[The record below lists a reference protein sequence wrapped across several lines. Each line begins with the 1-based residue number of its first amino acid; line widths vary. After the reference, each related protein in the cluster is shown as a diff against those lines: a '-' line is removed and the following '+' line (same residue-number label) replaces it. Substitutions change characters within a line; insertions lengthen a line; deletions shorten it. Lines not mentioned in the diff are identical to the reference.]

1 MSGITRKLLQLGVA
15 STVISEKNNFNTKL
29 VLLEH
34 ILNSDEVGIDIQE
47 KTETMLIHDK
57 ALDEEQEVTV
67 NRCNDITMY
76 INQYPQK
83 EDTIYTELFKKG
95 TRRNKI
101 IKETTDRL
109 ALSIALP
116 YRTVFRYTQQ
126 NVAIPPS
133 RFVIQLEGNKTFIS
147 LPHLQV
153 KYCTGVSP
161 NDKIAF
167 LRHAIVLYYILDHS
181 NKIIMGIED
190 EESDEEELSP
200 EKTKRMDIQRKE
212 REAMAN
218 TKAEIV
224 NNFLHSRMGRNA
236 NPNIVNEQLD
246 ALLKSIDRT
255 SKIPVHVPERAPQ
268 QNEPETDNISED
280 DSEDDNE
287 SVSTTRQS
295 VEPASANLNE
305 TEDLSQMDTFEL
317 NKKQRY
323 VIVEFHNGKYIC
335 HMYMFEEDKWNKDDN
350 EFMLSVDDEKL
361 IIDEILP
368 PTYSSIQN
376 NSYPVTNNIQ
386 AIPLQDVK
394 ILRKGKQ
401 TFEKE
406 KILKHVASLIH
417 KFDGDQ
423 MSVVEWLNNKNIVY
437 FNFESINNFEHI
449 VQLGGLV
456 FSKNPQELFPI
467 QSDIFNTDYLLKEIL
482 QVRRNTKNLL
492 VIKLRTLLKNKL
504 RELFNYRGRV
514 YPYTIDDLTKFLK
527 VKDIKGN
534 TSPFLKALYI
544 ETVGKQMLN
553 DKSVLHGKIDEFIE
567 NTKIFWEKIN
577 VEKKKQVATILMDA
591 LSIFLQIPKQFI
603 EAGEGIVMTKFII
616 NNHTTL
622 ENPKTVITKIKN
634 TAIHFDK
641 NVDRKVKHFMLSH
654 LYDEKDWLTDC
665 NEDAAA
671 TLDEL
676 QEQQE
681 SLARQIELEKE
692 RLERERK
699 RQEEQ
704 QRRLEEQQR
713 RLEELQRKKKII
725 GIAPFVFNEF
735 GENSIKNLQIAFEQ
749 YLHNGLQQAEPGDR
763 QDFYGETYLDF
774 FQHLHKKRRSYK
786 VFNEPVRYAYNVN
799 NRSYSK
805 DHKIY
810 KSVVEN
816 IDTLNVVNDLKNLN
830 SEDSNSNWSTI
841 VKFALYEKYNYFLPF
856 LHTNLN
862 EEIWKNLNSNRV
874 FEDFIYVYCL
884 LYTLIFNKNKT

>member
-1 MSGITRKLLQLGVA
+1 MSGITRNLLQLGVA

-34 ILNSDEVGIDIQE
+34 ILNSDEVGINVQE

-57 ALDEEQEVTV
+57 ALDEEQEVNV
-67 NRCNDITMY
+67 DSCNDITMY
-76 INQYPQK
+76 INQYPQT
-83 EDTIYTELFKKG
+83 EDMVYTELFKKG
-95 TRRNKI
+95 TRRI

-126 NVAIPPS
+126 HVAIPPS
-133 RFVIQLEGNKTFIS
+133 RFFIQLKGNKTFIS

-246 ALLKSIDRT
+246 ALLRSIDRT

-268 QNEPETDNISED
+268 QNESED
-280 DSEDDNE
+280 VNDSEDDDN
-287 SVSTTRQS
+287 SVVT
-295 VEPASANLNE
+295 EPAGADLNE
-305 TEDLSQMDTFEL
+305 TEDLCQMDTFEL
-317 NKKQRY
+317 NNEKRY
-323 VIVEFHNGKYIC
+323 VIVEFHNEKYIC
-335 HMYMFEEDKWNKDDN
+335 HRYMFEEDKWNKDDN
-350 EFMLSVDDEKL
+350 EFMLSVDDEKV

-368 PTYSSIQN
+368 PTYASIKN
-376 NSYPVTNNIQ
+376 NTYPVTNKIQ
-386 AIPLQDVK
+386 EISLQDVK

-401 TFEKE
+401 TFEE
-406 KILKHVASLIH
+406 EIILKHVANLIH
-417 KFDGDQ
+417 KFDGDE
-423 MSVVEWLNNKNIVY
+423 MSVIDWLTKKNVVY
-437 FNFESINNFEHI
+437 FDFESINNFEHI

-482 QVRRNTKNLL
+482 HVRRNTKNLL

-544 ETVGKQMLN
+544 ETVGKQILN
-553 DKSVLHGKIDEFIE
+553 IQSTLHSQINDFVDR
-567 NTKIFWEKIN
+567 TQIFWAKMNIEKQN
-577 VEKKKQVATILMDA
+577 EVFDILMDA
-591 LSIFLQIPKQFI
+591 LSIFLQIPKRHI
-603 EAGEGIVMTKFII
+603 EAGKPFVVQQFTNENII
-616 NNHTTL
+616 TTDDV
-622 ENPKTVITKIKN
+622 KTVTNLIRIMKVHSDT
-634 TAIHFDK
+634 
-641 NVDRKVKHFMLSH
+641 NVDREIKKFMLSH

-704 QRRLEEQQR
+704 QRRLEE
-713 RLEELQRKKKII
+713 LQRKKQII
-725 GIAPFVFNEF
+725 GIAPFIFNEF

-774 FQHLHKKRRSYK
+774 FQHLHNKRRTYK

-830 SEDSNSNWSTI
+830 SEDNNSNWSTI

>member
-1 MSGITRKLLQLGVA
+1 MSGITRNLLQLGVA
-15 STVISEKNNFNTKL
+15 VISEKNNFNTKL

-34 ILNSDEVGIDIQE
+34 ILNSDEVGINVQE

-57 ALDEEQEVTV
+57 ALDEEQEVDV

-76 INQYPQK
+76 INQYPQT
-83 EDTIYTELFKKG
+83 EDMVYTELFKKG
-95 TRRNKI
+95 TRRNRI

-126 NVAIPPS
+126 HVAIPPS
-133 RFVIQLEGNKTFIS
+133 RFFIQLKENKTFIS

-246 ALLKSIDRT
+246 ALLRSIDRT

-268 QNEPETDNISED
+268 QDEVEDD

-287 SVSTTRQS
+287 SVSTKRQS
-295 VEPASANLNE
+295 VEPANANLNE
-305 TEDLSQMDTFEL
+305 TEDLCQMDTFEL
-317 NKKQRY
+317 NNEKRY
-323 VIVEFHNGKYIC
+323 VIVEFHNKKYIC

-350 EFMLSVDDEKL
+350 EFMLSVEDEKV

-368 PTYSSIQN
+368 PTYASMKN
-376 NSYPVTNNIQ
+376 NTYPVTNKIQ
-386 AIPLQDVK
+386 EIPLQDVK
-394 ILRKGKQ
+394 ILKKGKQ
-401 TFEKE
+401 TFEEE
-406 KILKHVASLIH
+406 KILKHVANLIH
-417 KFDGDQ
+417 KFDGDE
-423 MSVVEWLNNKNIVY
+423 MSVVDWLTKKNVVY
-437 FNFESINNFEHI
+437 FDFESINNFEHI

-482 QVRRNTKNLL
+482 QVRRNTTNLL

-514 YPYTIDDLTKFLK
+514 YHYTIDDLTKFLK

-544 ETVGKQMLN
+544 ETVGKQILN
-553 DKSVLHGKIDEFIE
+553 IQSTLHSQINDFVDRTQKFWAKMNIE
-567 NTKIFWEKIN
+567 
-577 VEKKKQVATILMDA
+577 KQNEVFDILMDA
-591 LSIFLQIPKQFI
+591 LSIFLQIPKRYI
-603 EAGEGIVMTKFII
+603 EAGKPFVVQQFTNENII
-616 NNHTTL
+616 ITDDV
-622 ENPKTVITKIKN
+622 KTVTNLIRIMTVHSD
-634 TAIHFDK
+634 T
-641 NVDRKVKHFMLSH
+641 NVDREIKKFMLSH

-699 RQEEQ
+699 RQEA
-704 QRRLEEQQR
+704 QQR